1 MAKHLKS
8 NVAPKA
14 NREMLRSRNK
24 QVVTKNPA
32 LVKLRRKGIKMFH
45 RFMTWCANESAAKVQ
60 TTIVATILAIAIL
73 PATICGIIS
82 WFTV

>member
-1 MAKHLKS
+1 
-8 NVAPKA
+8 
-14 NREMLRSRNK
+14 
-24 QVVTKNPA
+24 
-32 LVKLRRKGIKMFH
+32 MFH
-45 RFMTWCANESAAKVQ
+45 RFMTWYANESAAKVQ